1 MTYTCTPRCGN
12 LGAGREKE
20 TSLPRKQSWRGLY
33 VALATPFGAD
43 DAPDLALL
51 AARARELLAQGCD
64 GIALF
69 GTTGEGPAL
78 PVAARRAGLEA
89 LLGASIP
96 AARLIVSASA
106 TAPADALDLTRHAQA
121 SGVRDLLLTP
131 AFFHKAVDDDGL
143 FAFYARLIERAGG
156 APLRL
161 ILYHIPSVTGIGLS
175 LDLIGR
181 LAAAFP
187 EVVIGVKDSGFDWA
201 LTRSLLERFPEL
213 EILTG
218 EESHL
223 PQALALGGA
232 GTICGMA
239 NFIAPL
245 LRRMIDTDDPHERQS
260 LLDLLVAIGQA
271 IDRSGPF
278 HQGLRAILADQTGEA
293 AWRRC
298 LPPASPLA
306 EDRGRALLAEFH
318 RLQGQALRLLGN
330 PGSP

>member
-1 MTYTCTPRCGN
+1 MPQRRG
-12 LGAGREKE
+12 
-20 TSLPRKQSWRGLY
+20 WRGLY
-33 VALATPFGAD
+33 VALATPFCAD
-43 DAPDLALL
+43 EAPDLARL
-51 AARARELLAQGCD
+51 AARAKELLAQGCD

-78 PVAARRAGLEA
+78 PVAARRQGLEA
-89 LLGASIP
+89 LLGVGIP
-96 AARLIVSASA
+96 ASRLVVSASA
-106 TAPADALDLTRHAQA
+106 TAPADALDLTRHALA

-143 FAFYARLIERAGG
+143 FAFYAGLIERAGG

-181 LAAAFP
+181 LAADFP
-187 EVVIGVKDSGFDWA
+187 GVVVGIKDSGFDWGF
-201 LTRSLLERFPEL
+201 THSLLERFPEL

-239 NFIAPL
+239 NFSAPL
-245 LRRMIDTDDPHERQS
+245 LRRMIDTDDPHERRI
-260 LLDLLVAIGQA
+260 LLDLLVAIEQA
-271 IDRSGPF
+271 IDRSGAF
-278 HQGLRAILADQTGEA
+278 HQGLRAILADQTGEP
-293 AWRRC
+293 AWQRC

-306 EDRGRALLAEFH
+306 DDRRRALLAEFR
-318 RLQGQALRLLGN
+318 RLQDEVERQLGAARK
-330 PGSP
+330 P